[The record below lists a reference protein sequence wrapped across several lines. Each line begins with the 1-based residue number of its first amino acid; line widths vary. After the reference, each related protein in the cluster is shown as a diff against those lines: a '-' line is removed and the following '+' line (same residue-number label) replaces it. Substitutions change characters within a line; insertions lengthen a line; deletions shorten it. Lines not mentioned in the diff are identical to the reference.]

1 VSLLRQVEAAVS
13 RIFDGVLRLIEPP
26 LDFGLGQTRI
36 NSAFRKVTPL
46 LRTWGQMS
54 SDFAA
59 RRARTADPHDGERQ
73 ASV

>member
-1 VSLLRQVEAAVS
+1 L
-13 RIFDGVLRLIEPP
+13 G
-26 LDFGLGQTRI
+26 FGLGQTRI